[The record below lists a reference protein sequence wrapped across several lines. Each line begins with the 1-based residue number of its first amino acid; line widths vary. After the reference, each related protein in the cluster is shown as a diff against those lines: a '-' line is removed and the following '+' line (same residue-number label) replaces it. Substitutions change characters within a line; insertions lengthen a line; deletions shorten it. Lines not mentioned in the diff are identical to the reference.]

1 MRFILPLFLF
11 GMLVTSCIDN
21 NYDLSEIDTDGVVIG
36 DEFRLPLATVT
47 VSMSELGKDGTDIKA
62 LFDEADIWLPSPL
75 PADGKYVD
83 LQKIQ
88 HTPSYIDEL
97 LDELIEQMKR
107 SDAKIN
113 AVADLLYDKYL
124 GTFLPLLPPNTDP
137 KDFKQVFI
145 TMFRATTGLQEK
157 LAGEVR
163 DLAGGYLTDL
173 KIEDV
178 TYDLGRIDLGS
189 DVVDMLVDNLDPE
202 GTADPR
208 NTLQIYGSVTSAL
221 PLSLQTSP
229 TFTGTAIRMEPFAV
243 GPDEQNVVPE
253 TRLYEQDLRQVIDD
267 VEIVLPLELLRY
279 YPDQSFDEQQQLVL
293 KLHLRKRGG
302 LSIDL

>member
-11 GMLVTSCIDN
+11 GMLATSCIDN

-75 PADGKYVD
+75 
-83 LQKIQ
+83 
-88 HTPSYIDEL
+88 
-97 LDELIEQMKR
+97 
-107 SDAKIN
+107 
-113 AVADLLYDKYL
+113 ADLLYDKYL

-145 TMFRATTGLQEK
+145 TMFRATTGLQEE

-189 DVVDMLVDNLDPE
+189 DVVDMLADNLDPK
-202 GTADPR
+202 GTANPR
-208 NTLQIYGSVTSAL
+208 NTLDIYGEIISAL
-221 PLSLQTSP
+221 PVSLQFSP
-229 TFTGTAIRMEPFAV
+229 RFYPTEMEFDIRVEP
-243 GPDEQNVVPE
+243 NVKAKIGE
-253 TRLYEQDLRQVIDD
+253 TRLHENDLRQIIDGT
-267 VEIVLPLELLRY
+267 EIT
-279 YPDQSFDEQQQLVL
+279 PDQKIVIALRLV
-293 KLHLRKRGG
+293 KRGG
-302 LSIDL
+302 LKLNL

>member
-1 MRFILPLFLF
+1 MRLILPLFLF

-47 VSMSELGKDGTDIKA
+47 VSMATEQGRHRTSKPSSTKPISGCLRAARRRKIRGSSEDSAHPVLYRRAARRTDRTN
-62 LFDEADIWLPSPL
+62 EE
-75 PADGKYVD
+75 VRR
-83 LQKIQ
+83 Q
-88 HTPSYIDEL
+88 
-97 LDELIEQMKR
+97 
-107 SDAKIN
+107 IN

-145 TMFRATTGLQEK
+145 TMFRATTGLQEE

-189 DVVDMLVDNLDPE
+189 DVVDMLADNLDPK
-202 GTADPR
+202 GTANPK
-208 NTLQIYGSVTSAL
+208 NTLDIYGEIISAL
-221 PLSLQTSP
+221 PVSLQFSP
-229 TFTGTAIRMEPFAV
+229 RFYPTEVEFDIRVEP
-243 GPDEQNVVPE
+243 NVKTEIGE
-253 TRLYEQDLRQVIDD
+253 TRLHENDLRQIIDGT
-267 VEIVLPLELLRY
+267 EIILPVKLEKY
-279 YPDQSFDEQQQLVL
+279 FPGSGFTPDQKIVIALRLV
-293 KLHLRKRGG
+293 KRGG
-302 LSIDL
+302 LKLNL

>member
-11 GMLVTSCIDN
+11 GMLATSCIDN

-75 PADGKYVD
+75 PAGGKYVD

-113 AVADLLYDKYL
+113 AVADLLHDKYL

-189 DVVDMLVDNLDPE
+189 DVVDMLADNLDPK
-202 GTADPR
+202 GTANPR
-208 NTLQIYGSVTSAL
+208 NTLDIYGEIISAL
-221 PLSLQTSP
+221 PVSLQFSP
-229 TFTGTAIRMEPFAV
+229 RFYPTEVEFDIRVEP
-243 GPDEQNVVPE
+243 NVKTKIGE
-253 TRLYEQDLRQVIDD
+253 TRPHENDLRQIIDGT
-267 VEIVLPLELLRY
+267 EIILPVKLEKY
-279 YPDQSFDEQQQLVL
+279 FPGSGFTPDQKIVIALRLV
-293 KLHLRKRGG
+293 KRGG
-302 LSIDL
+302 LKLNL

>member
-1 MRFILPLFLF
+1 
-11 GMLVTSCIDN
+11 
-21 NYDLSEIDTDGVVIG
+21 
-36 DEFRLPLATVT
+36 
-47 VSMSELGKDGTDIKA
+47 
-62 LFDEADIWLPSPL
+62 
-75 PADGKYVD
+75 
-83 LQKIQ
+83 
-88 HTPSYIDEL
+88 
-97 LDELIEQMKR
+97 MKR

-189 DVVDMLVDNLDPE
+189 DVVDMLADNLDPK
-202 GTADPR
+202 GTANPR
-208 NTLQIYGSVTSAL
+208 NTLDIYGEIISAL
-221 PLSLQTSP
+221 PVSLQFSP
-229 TFTGTAIRMEPFAV
+229 RFYPTEMEFDIRVEPQRKGQDRRDAAPRERPAPDHRRHGDHPPRQTGEIFPRLRIHARPENRHRTASCQARRS
-243 GPDEQNVVPE
+243 E
-253 TRLYEQDLRQVIDD
+253 TQ
-267 VEIVLPLELLRY
+267 PLTRR
-279 YPDQSFDEQQQLVL
+279 
-293 KLHLRKRGG
+293 HT
-302 LSIDL
+302 

>member
-1 MRFILPLFLF
+1 
-11 GMLVTSCIDN
+11 
-21 NYDLSEIDTDGVVIG
+21 
-36 DEFRLPLATVT
+36 
-47 VSMSELGKDGTDIKA
+47 
-62 LFDEADIWLPSPL
+62 
-75 PADGKYVD
+75 
-83 LQKIQ
+83 
-88 HTPSYIDEL
+88 
-97 LDELIEQMKR
+97 
-107 SDAKIN
+107 
-113 AVADLLYDKYL
+113 
-124 GTFLPLLPPNTDP
+124 
-137 KDFKQVFI
+137 
-145 TMFRATTGLQEK
+145 
-157 LAGEVR
+157 
-163 DLAGGYLTDL
+163 
-173 KIEDV
+173 
-178 TYDLGRIDLGS
+178 
-189 DVVDMLVDNLDPE
+189 MLVDNLDPE

>member
-1 MRFILPLFLF
+1 MRLILPLFLF

-47 VSMSELGKDGTDIKA
+47 VSMSELSKEGTDIKA

-75 PADGKYVD
+75 PAGGKYVD

-145 TMFRATTGLQEK
+145 TMFRTTTGLQEE

-163 DLAGGYLTDL
+163 DLAGSYLTDL

-189 DVVDMLVDNLDPE
+189 DVVDMLADNLDPK
-202 GTADPR
+202 GTANPK
-208 NTLQIYGSVTSAL
+208 NTLDIYGEIISAL
-221 PLSLQTSP
+221 PVSLQFSP
-229 TFTGTAIRMEPFAV
+229 RFYPTEVEFDIRVEP
-243 GPDEQNVVPE
+243 NVKTEIGE
-253 TRLYEQDLRQVIDD
+253 TRLHENDLRRSSTARRSSSPSNWRNISPAPDSRPTRKSSSHC
-267 VEIVLPLELLRY
+267 VL
-279 YPDQSFDEQQQLVL
+279 SSAAV
-293 KLHLRKRGG
+293 
-302 LSIDL
+302 

>member
-1 MRFILPLFLF
+1 MRLILPLFLF

-21 NYDLSEIDTDGVVIG
+21 NYDLSEIDPRSASSSATNSGC
-36 DEFRLPLATVT
+36 PLATVT
-47 VSMSELGKDGTDIKA
+47 VSMSELSKEGTDIKA

-75 PADGKYVD
+75 PAGGKYVD

-145 TMFRATTGLQEK
+145 TMFRATTGLQEE

-163 DLAGGYLTDL
+163 DLAGSYLTDL

-189 DVVDMLVDNLDPE
+189 DVVDMLADNLDPK
-202 GTADPR
+202 GTANPK
-208 NTLQIYGSVTSAL
+208 NTLDIYGEIISAL
-221 PLSLQTSP
+221 PVSLQFSP
-229 TFTGTAIRMEPFAV
+229 RFYPTEVEFDIRVEPNVKTEIARRGSTRTTCARSSTARRSSSPSNWRNISPAPDSRPTRKSSSHCVLSSAAV
-243 GPDEQNVVPE
+243 
-253 TRLYEQDLRQVIDD
+253 
-267 VEIVLPLELLRY
+267 
-279 YPDQSFDEQQQLVL
+279 
-293 KLHLRKRGG
+293 
-302 LSIDL
+302 

>member
-1 MRFILPLFLF
+1 MKPKFVILPLFLF

-189 DVVDMLVDNLDPE
+189 DVVDMLADNLDPKFS
-202 GTADPR
+202 R
-208 NTLQIYGSVTSAL
+208 NSEAFKGQKMSKPLKQKQEEIIKSTDQRNHEHSRAHDSQDHGDAHGSENKA
-221 PLSLQTSP
+221 
-229 TFTGTAIRMEPFAV
+229 R
-243 GPDEQNVVPE
+243 
-253 TRLYEQDLRQVIDD
+253 
-267 VEIVLPLELLRY
+267 
-279 YPDQSFDEQQQLVL
+279 
-293 KLHLRKRGG
+293 
-302 LSIDL
+302 

>member
-1 MRFILPLFLF
+1 MRLILPLFLF
-11 GMLVTSCIDN
+11 GMLVTSCIEN

-47 VSMSELGKDGTDIKA
+47 VSMSELSKEGTDIKA

-75 PADGKYVD
+75 PAGGKYVD

-145 TMFRATTGLQEK
+145 TMFRATTGLQEE

-189 DVVDMLVDNLDPE
+189 DVVDMLADNLDPK
-202 GTADPR
+202 GTANPR
-208 NTLQIYGSVTSAL
+208 NTLDIYGEMRATFAPVL
-221 PLSLQTSP
+221 DLSLIHIS
-229 TFTGTAIRMEPFAV
+229 
-243 GPDEQNVVPE
+243 
-253 TRLYEQDLRQVIDD
+253 
-267 VEIVLPLELLRY
+267 
-279 YPDQSFDEQQQLVL
+279 
-293 KLHLRKRGG
+293 
-302 LSIDL
+302 

>member
-1 MRFILPLFLF
+1 
-11 GMLVTSCIDN
+11 
-21 NYDLSEIDTDGVVIG
+21 
-36 DEFRLPLATVT
+36 
-47 VSMSELGKDGTDIKA
+47 MSELSKEGTDIKA

-75 PADGKYVD
+75 PAGGKYVD

-145 TMFRATTGLQEK
+145 TMFRATTGLQEE

-163 DLAGGYLTDL
+163 DLARRLPD
-173 KIEDV
+173 
-178 TYDLGRIDLGS
+178 GS
-189 DVVDMLVDNLDPE
+189 ENRRRNLR
-202 GTADPR
+202 PR
-208 NTLQIYGSVTSAL
+208 
-221 PLSLQTSP
+221 
-229 TFTGTAIRMEPFAV
+229 
-243 GPDEQNVVPE
+243 
-253 TRLYEQDLRQVIDD
+253 QDRPRQ
-267 VEIVLPLELLRY
+267 R
-279 YPDQSFDEQQQLVL
+279 
-293 KLHLRKRGG
+293 RGG
-302 LSIDL
+302 HAGR

>member
-1 MRFILPLFLF
+1 
-11 GMLVTSCIDN
+11 MLVTSCIDN

-47 VSMSELGKDGTDIKA
+47 VSMSELSKEGTDIKA

-75 PADGKYVD
+75 PAGGKYVD

-124 GTFLPLLPPNTDP
+124 GTFLPPASAEHGPG
-137 KDFKQVFI
+137 KI
-145 TMFRATTGLQEK
+145 SSRYSSRCSRATTGLQEE

-163 DLAGGYLTDL
+163 DLAGSYLTDL

-189 DVVDMLVDNLDPE
+189 DVVDMLADNLDPK
-202 GTADPR
+202 GTANPK
-208 NTLQIYGSVTSAL
+208 NTLDIYGEIISAL
-221 PLSLQTSP
+221 PVSLQFSP
-229 TFTGTAIRMEPFAV
+229 
-243 GPDEQNVVPE
+243 PDSTPRRWSSTYASNP
-253 TRLYEQDLRQVIDD
+253 T
-267 VEIVLPLELLRY
+267 
-279 YPDQSFDEQQQLVL
+279 
-293 KLHLRKRGG
+293 
-302 LSIDL
+302 

>member
-11 GMLVTSCIDN
+11 GMLATSCIDN

-75 PADGKYVD
+75 PAGGKYVD

-88 HTPSYIDEL
+88 HTPSYID
-97 LDELIEQMKR
+97 
-107 SDAKIN
+107 
-113 AVADLLYDKYL
+113 
-124 GTFLPLLPPNTDP
+124 
-137 KDFKQVFI
+137 DFKQVFI

-189 DVVDMLVDNLDPE
+189 DVVDMLADNLDPK
-202 GTADPR
+202 GTANPR
-208 NTLQIYGSVTSAL
+208 NTLDIYGEIISAL
-221 PLSLQTSP
+221 PVSLQFSP
-229 TFTGTAIRMEPFAV
+229 RFYPTEVEFDIRVEP
-243 GPDEQNVVPE
+243 NVKTKIGE
-253 TRLYEQDLRQVIDD
+253 TRLHENDLRQIIDGT
-267 VEIVLPLELLRY
+267 EIILPVKLEKY
-279 YPDQSFDEQQQLVL
+279 FPGSGFTPDQKIVIALRLV
-293 KLHLRKRGG
+293 KRGG
-302 LSIDL
+302 LKLNL

>member
-11 GMLVTSCIDN
+11 GMLATSCIDN

-145 TMFRATTGLQEK
+145 TMFRATTGLQEE

-189 DVVDMLVDNLDPE
+189 DVVDMLADNLDPK
-202 GTADPR
+202 GTANPR
-208 NTLQIYGSVTSAL
+208 NTLDIYGEIISAL
-221 PLSLQTSP
+221 PVSLQFSP
-229 TFTGTAIRMEPFAV
+229 RFYRHGGGIRHTCRTQRKGQDRRDAAPPRTTCARSSTVRRSSSPSNWRNISPAPDSRPTRKSSSHCVLSSAAV
-243 GPDEQNVVPE
+243 
-253 TRLYEQDLRQVIDD
+253 
-267 VEIVLPLELLRY
+267 
-279 YPDQSFDEQQQLVL
+279 
-293 KLHLRKRGG
+293 
-302 LSIDL
+302 

>member
-1 MRFILPLFLF
+1 MRLILPLFLF

-47 VSMSELGKDGTDIKA
+47 VSMGELSKEGTDIKA

-75 PADGKYVD
+75 PAGGKYVD

-145 TMFRATTGLQEK
+145 TMFRATTGLQEE

-189 DVVDMLVDNLDPE
+189 DVVDMLADNLDPE
-202 GTADPR
+202 GTAAPKNTLHLYGTIGNGLPLAVALHPALR
-208 NTLQIYGSVTSAL
+208 NTGIDFTTAAEPGENAIAEQRLFAEDLRTLAAGTDLTIPVALQKYYPGRGFDDSHPIRIR
-221 PLSLQTSP
+221 LSLVKR
-229 TFTGTAIRMEPFAV
+229 GA
-243 GPDEQNVVPE
+243 
-253 TRLYEQDLRQVIDD
+253 LK
-267 VEIVLPLELLRY
+267 LEL
-279 YPDQSFDEQQQLVL
+279 
-293 KLHLRKRGG
+293 
-302 LSIDL
+302 

>member
-1 MRFILPLFLF
+1 MRLILPLFLF

-47 VSMSELGKDGTDIKA
+47 VSMSELSKEGTDIKA

-75 PADGKYVD
+75 PAGGKYVD

-145 TMFRATTGLQEK
+145 TMFRTTTGLQEE

-163 DLAGGYLTDL
+163 DLAGSYLTDL

-189 DVVDMLVDNLDPE
+189 DVVDMLADNLDPK
-202 GTADPR
+202 GTQIPKTRWTSTAKSSAHCLSACSSAPDSTPR
-208 NTLQIYGSVTSAL
+208 RWSSTYASKRPRSA
-221 PLSLQTSP
+221 
-229 TFTGTAIRMEPFAV
+229 
-243 GPDEQNVVPE
+243 
-253 TRLYEQDLRQVIDD
+253 
-267 VEIVLPLELLRY
+267 
-279 YPDQSFDEQQQLVL
+279 
-293 KLHLRKRGG
+293 KRGSTRTTCARSSTARRSSSPSNWRNISPAPDSRPTRKSSSHCV
-302 LSIDL
+302 LSSAAV

>member
-1 MRFILPLFLF
+1 MRLILPLFLF

-47 VSMSELGKDGTDIKA
+47 VSMGELSKEGTDIKA

-75 PADGKYVD
+75 PAGGKYVD

-145 TMFRATTGLQEK
+145 TMFRATTGLQEE

-163 DLAGGYLTDL
+163 DLAGDFRC
-173 KIEDV
+173 D
-178 TYDLGRIDLGS
+178 
-189 DVVDMLVDNLDPE
+189 
-202 GTADPR
+202 
-208 NTLQIYGSVTSAL
+208 
-221 PLSLQTSP
+221 
-229 TFTGTAIRMEPFAV
+229 
-243 GPDEQNVVPE
+243 
-253 TRLYEQDLRQVIDD
+253 
-267 VEIVLPLELLRY
+267 
-279 YPDQSFDEQQQLVL
+279 
-293 KLHLRKRGG
+293 
-302 LSIDL
+302 